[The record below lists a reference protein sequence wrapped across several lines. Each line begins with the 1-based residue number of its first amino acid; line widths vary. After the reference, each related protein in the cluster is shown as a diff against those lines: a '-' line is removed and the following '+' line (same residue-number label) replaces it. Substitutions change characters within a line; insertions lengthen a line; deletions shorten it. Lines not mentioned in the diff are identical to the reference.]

1 MAGEGG
7 RLMDEAFQ
15 TTLEVRLFDCDA
27 QGHLAGAAYLNY
39 ANHALWSCLRS
50 AGVDVSA
57 LLRDGFGPV
66 HLETKVRFLSEFR
79 AGDILTLTCTLTFD
93 GGKTYRVRNE
103 FRKDPNTLGAEVESV
118 CGLLDLSSRR
128 LHPHPAEEWRKR
140 AGRTDLLG
148 LTPSP

>member
-1 MAGEGG
+1 
-7 RLMDEAFQ
+7 MDDAFQ

-79 AGDILTLTCTLTFD
+79 AGDIVTLTCTLIFD

-103 FRKDPNTLGAEVESV
+103 FRKHPNTLAAEGRACAACLIFPRDACIPIRPKNGASARAARIYW
-118 CGLLDLSSRR
+118 DLRHH
-128 LHPHPAEEWRKR
+128 LNV
-140 AGRTDLLG
+140 
-148 LTPSP
+148 